1 MCMCR
6 IPCELP
12 TARALT
18 KKPVSGFQHMVCLN
32 ILGVLSWEAK
42 HIFET
47 GDPLGLEVIFL
58 MDLVLSLGVPRDFL
72 SDDSAMGSILEL
84 IMFFMKKEAQDSSC

>member
-1 MCMCR
+1 
-6 IPCELP
+6 
-12 TARALT
+12 
-18 KKPVSGFQHMVCLN
+18 MVCLN

-42 HIFET
+42 HTFET
-47 GDPLGLEVIFL
+47 GDPSGLEVILL

-84 IMFFMKKEAQDSSC
+84 MMFFMKKEAKDSSC